1 MVYRVRGILPSLA
14 GAVAAFG
21 IALAQDGYRAPA
33 SGDDLNAWPKGEAG
47 FSYLAPSDPASPR
60 SFLGTVEEGYD
71 VRDPEQVLAGLKD
84 SGMFEGV
91 SDLAIEPIE
100 VWESFNGDDT
110 VAFMARTTR
119 GGEPAVLFVL
129 NVKPRGG
136 SRSMV
141 GFEVTQDTFE
151 DWGGILRFAAL
162 SGLLA
167 PEVIGQLDFAGE
179 LARQPFATQL
189 RVYEEFAGRKLVEV
203 RIGQHVGMSAMQ
215 QTNALD
221 QIWNE
226 MISGPEIQ
234 GVPTPFD

>member
-1 MVYRVRGILPSLA
+1 MVYRVRGILPSLV
-14 GAVAAFG
+14 GAVATFG
-21 IALAQDGYRAPA
+21 VATAQDSYPAPTGG
-33 SGDDLNAWPKGEAG
+33 SDLNAWPREGG
-47 FSYLAPSDPASPR
+47 FSYLAPGDPTSPR
-60 SFLGTVEEGYD
+60 SFLGTVEPGHD
-71 VRDPEQVLAGLKD
+71 VRDPEQVMKGLKD
-84 SGMFEGV
+84 SRAFEDV
-91 SDLAIEPIE
+91 SDLTIEPIE

-129 NVKPRGG
+129 NVKPVGQT
-136 SRSMV
+136 RSMV

-151 DWGGILRFAAL
+151 DWGGVLRFAAL
-162 SGLLA
+162 SKLLA
-167 PEVIGQLDFAGE
+167 PEVIGQVDFAEE
-179 LARQPFATQL
+179 LARQPFSTQL
-189 RVYEEFAGRKLVEV
+189 RVYEEFAGRKLVETA
-203 RIGQHVGMSAMQ
+203 IGQYVGMSAMQ